1 MIGLNCKEASR
12 LISEGRLDRELDFAK
27 RTALRLHLLICTAC
41 TRVKDQFAFLHRAA
55 ERYPGPEATKARK
68 PLRSGNWRSRP

>member
-1 MIGLNCKEASR
+1 MIGLNCKEASL
-12 LISEGRLDRELDFAK
+12 LISAGRDRELDFAQ

-55 ERYPGPEATKARK
+55 GRYPGPEGDEDPRNT
-68 PLRSGNWRSRP
+68 